1 MKNNKTDLEKIIKQK
16 LFHNYFLS
24 SEEIKD
30 VLSKLKYTPYDE
42 LQNLIKILNEG
53 EAKQDE
59 ILKALNEADPN
70 FNENLKSFLKKEYR
84 EITKEVEKEEKEGA
98 ETLLDDLKN
107 L

>member
-1 MKNNKTDLEKIIKQK
+1 MQNNKNDLEKTIKHK

-24 SEEIKD
+24 TEDIEDI
-30 VLSKLKYTPYDE
+30 LSKLKYAPYDE
-42 LQNLIKILNEG
+42 LENLIKILDEG

-84 EITKEVEKEEKEGA
+84 GITEEVEKEEKEGA
-98 ETLLDDLKN
+98 ESLLDDLEN